1 MIVMKF
7 GGTSVEDAQAIER
20 SAGIVKGRLEH
31 KPAVVVSAMA
41 KVTDQLLAM
50 ARAAGAGD
58 RKTALKL
65 CRALQERHYN
75 TAGELLGTALFTQF
89 HSDLG
94 ADFETLEELLRGIA
108 AVGELTPRTTDYVS
122 AFGEILSSKIVAA
135 AFSAL
140 GMDAALVDSREWLVT
155 DSAHMRAA
163 PLFEETNQRL
173 QSKVAP
179 LIAAGKVP
187 VMGGFIGATKAG
199 ITTTIGRGG
208 SDYSAAI
215 VGAGLS
221 AERIEIW
228 TDVDGMMTTDPRLVP
243 EARRIKVISFDEA
256 AELAYFGAKVLH
268 PATVLPAVQKNIPV
282 YVLNSR
288 NPGCEGTRITAR
300 APRCRNFFKAI
311 AVKKRITIVDV
322 AAPRMQ
328 LAHGFLSSIFSAFD
342 RHKVAVD
349 VVSTSEVSVSLT
361 VDSNESIPPL
371 AADLAK
377 LADVKYEGTEGDR
390 LPGRRKS
397 AGHSGNRRPGV
408 WRTGRCQDTDD
419 FAGGFRDQSDLCGR
433 RRYGVRHR
441 AAITQ
446 GILLGSGSGSIR
458 LNAIVL
464 QRRSSLRLADSVKKP
479 DVASYVSTMN
489 VIKLNER
496 LL

>member
-7 GGTSVEDAQAIER
+7 GGTSVQDAKAIER
-20 SAGIVKGRLEH
+20 AAAIVKGRAAQ
-31 KPAVVVSAMA
+31 KPVVVVSAMA
-41 KVTDQLLAM
+41 KVTDQLLTM
-50 ARAAGAGD
+50 ARAAGNGD
-58 RKTALKL
+58 RKNALKL

-94 ADFETLEELLRGIA
+94 LDFETLDELLRGIA

-122 AFGEILSSKIVAA
+122 AFGEVLSSKIVTA

-140 GMDAALVDSREWLVT
+140 GIDSALVDSRECIVT
-155 DSAHMRAA
+155 DTAHTRAA
-163 PLFEETNQRL
+163 PLFEETNDRL
-173 QSKVAP
+173 GKTVQP
-179 LIAAGKVP
+179 LLDSGKVP
-187 VMGGFIGATKAG
+187 VMGGFIGSTKAG

-215 VGAGLS
+215 VGAGLG
-221 AERIEIW
+221 AEKIEIW
-228 TDVDGMMTTDPRLVP
+228 TDVDGMMTTDPNMCSD
-243 EARRIKVISFDEA
+243 ARRIKVISFDEA

-288 NPGCEGTRITAR
+288 NPSCEGTCITAR

-328 LAHGFLSSIFSAFD
+328 LAHGFLRGIFEAFD
-342 RHKVAVD
+342 RHRVAVD

-361 VDSNESIPPL
+361 VESNDSIPAL

-377 LADVKYEGTEGDR
+377 LADVKYEGRKAIVCLVGENLRETPGIAARVFGELSDVKIRMISQGASEINLTFVVEEDVVLDVVRR
-390 LPGRRKS
+390 LHK
-397 AGHSGNRRPGV
+397 
-408 WRTGRCQDTDD
+408 T
-419 FAGGFRDQSDLCGR
+419 FFSDL
-433 RRYGVRHR
+433 
-441 AAITQ
+441 
-446 GILLGSGSGSIR
+446 
-458 LNAIVL
+458 
-464 QRRSSLRLADSVKKP
+464 
-479 DVASYVSTMN
+479 DVEVFA
-489 VIKLNER
+489 
-496 LL
+496 